1 MTKPKHARKKRAPK
15 SHPKSRPKLRHARRA
30 PREFNPKIF
39 GEVIGG
45 KRGLMLESTD
55 RNMRGEIQLTM
66 PSDESAQIG
75 DFVEAE
81 MTKSKGVR
89 RRNARFVRKLDGA
102 KKSLSALAV
111 AEFELPEIFSDDAL
125 TEAEK
130 ATMPDAKSWQD
141 CTDIPFVTID
151 GKDAKDFDDAVYA
164 EPHGD
169 GWRVVVA
176 IADVGFYVA
185 EDSALDREARARGNS
200 VYLPDMVLPML
211 PEALSNEL
219 CSLKPDVVRAAIL
232 ADIMIDA
239 KGRKQKHHFTRARI
253 RSRARLTYDEVESYL
268 TKANAPPPQ
277 NLPPEIIRNLHS
289 AWQCLDKARIQRG
302 ALALNL
308 AEKNVRFDAKGTAV
322 EIVQR
327 FQTTARKSFEEL
339 MILANVAA
347 AETLEEKRQLC
358 VYRTHDAPDPERV
371 ATLHEICHAMGLAF
385 AKGQVM
391 RAKDFNHLLKRGDAQ
406 LGQATKNCSTNLSCV
421 ANPKANYRISNVG
434 HYGLALQRYA
444 HFTSPIRRYAD
455 LLVHRA
461 LMGENTLPREIMSE
475 ICTAISA
482 SERRAATAERRTI
495 DRFAAKLMQQQNG
508 KITRGR
514 ITNITRFGAFLELAE
529 FGTEGLLPRA
539 QLPADYY
546 HIDTNIGIMRGDT
559 NGIILRCGEMVDV
572 FVISVSPVKG
582 AVLLGWVGADGKC
595 VKPTPPRHRY
605 RRRAR

>member
-1 MTKPKHARKKRAPK
+1 MAKTKPKHAHKKRAPK
-15 SHPKSRPKLRHARRA
+15 SRPKSHHARRA

-39 GEVIGG
+39 GAVIGG
-45 KRGLMLESTD
+45 KRGLMLESAD

-66 PSDESAQIG
+66 PSDTAAQIG

-81 MTKSKGVR
+81 ITKSKGVR

-111 AEFELPEIFSDDAL
+111 AEFELPDMFSDDAL
-125 TEAEK
+125 AEAEQ
-130 ATMPDAKSWQD
+130 ATMPDAKGWQD

-151 GKDAKDFDDAVYA
+151 GADAKDFDDAVYA

-185 EDSALDREARARGNS
+185 EDSALDREARLRGNS

-232 ADIMIDA
+232 ADMIIDA

-253 RSRARLTYDEVESYL
+253 RSRARLTYDEVESCL
-268 TKANAPPPQ
+268 TTANAPPPQ
-277 NLPPEIIRNLHS
+277 NLPPEMITHLHG
-289 AWQCLDKARIQRG
+289 AWKCLDKARIHRG

-308 AEKNVRFDAKGTAV
+308 AEKNVRFDAKGAPV

-327 FQTTARKSFEEL
+327 FQTTSQKIIEEL

-347 AETLEEKRQLC
+347 VETLEEKRQLC

-385 AKGQVM
+385 AKGQVI
-391 RAKDFNHLLKRGDAQ
+391 RAKDFNHLLKRGDEQ
-406 LGQATKNCSTNLSCV
+406 LGASDQKLLHEAVLRCQSQ
-421 ANPKANYRISNVG
+421 ANYRISNVG

-461 LMGENTLPREIMSE
+461 LMGEGTLPREIMSE

-482 SERRAATAERRTI
+482 SERRAAQAERRTI
-495 DRFAAKLMQQQNG
+495 DRFAASLMQQQNG
-508 KITRGR
+508 QIIRGR
-514 ITNITRFGAFLELAE
+514 ITSITRFGAFLELAE

-559 NGIILRCGEMVDV
+559 NGIILRCGAMVDV
-572 FVISVSPVKG
+572 FVISVSPTKG
-582 AVLLGWVGADGKC
+582 AILLGWVGEDGKL
-595 VKPTPPRHRY
+595 VKPAPPHHRY

>member
-1 MTKPKHARKKRAPK
+1 MAKTKPKHAHKKRAPK
-15 SHPKSRPKLRHARRA
+15 SRPKSHHARRA

-39 GEVIGG
+39 GAVIGG
-45 KRGLMLESTD
+45 KRGLMLESAD

-66 PSDESAQIG
+66 PSDMAAEIG

-81 MTKSKGVR
+81 ITKSKGVR

-111 AEFELPEIFSDDAL
+111 AEFELPDMFSDDAL
-125 TEAEK
+125 AEAEQ
-130 ATMPDAKSWQD
+130 ATMPDAKGWQD

-151 GKDAKDFDDAVYA
+151 GADAKDFDDAVYA

-185 EDSALDREARARGNS
+185 EDSALDREARLRGNS

-232 ADIMIDA
+232 ADMIIDA

-253 RSRARLTYDEVESYL
+253 RSRARLTYDEVESCL
-268 TKANAPPPQ
+268 TTANAPPPQ
-277 NLPPEIIRNLHS
+277 NLPPETITHLHG

-308 AEKNVRFDAKGTAV
+308 AEKNVRFDAKGAPV

-327 FQTTARKSFEEL
+327 LQTTSQKIIEEL

-385 AKGQVM
+385 AKGQVI
-391 RAKDFNHLLKRGDAQ
+391 RAKDFNHLLKRGDEQ
-406 LGQATKNCSTNLSCV
+406 LGASDQKLLHEAVLRCQSQ
-421 ANPKANYRISNVG
+421 ANYRISNVG

-482 SERRAATAERRTI
+482 SERRAAQAERRTI

-508 KITRGR
+508 QIIRGR
-514 ITNITRFGAFLELAE
+514 ITSITRFGAFLELAE

-559 NGIILRCGEMVDV
+559 NGIILRCGAMVDV
-572 FVISVSPVKG
+572 FVISVSPIKG
-582 AVLLGWVGADGKC
+582 AILLGWVGEDGKL
-595 VKPTPPRHRY
+595 VKPTPPHHRY